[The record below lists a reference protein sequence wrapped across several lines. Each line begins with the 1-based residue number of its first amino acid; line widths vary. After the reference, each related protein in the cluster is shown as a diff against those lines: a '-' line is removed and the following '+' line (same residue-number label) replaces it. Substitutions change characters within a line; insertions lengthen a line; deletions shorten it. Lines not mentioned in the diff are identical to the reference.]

1 MPPQEE
7 HEKIENLVD
16 SPHQAEHTARS
27 LQEAADSNA
36 TLEGF
41 EAINNERFS
50 GLGSAQGD
58 VGPLCASSE
67 QLEREAR
74 EDRPK
79 HREKGHPVP

>member
-16 SPHQAEHTARS
+16 SPHQAEHTART

-41 EAINNERFS
+41 ESINNERF
-50 GLGSAQGD
+50 
-58 VGPLCASSE
+58 SE

-74 EDRPK
+74 EDQPK
-79 HREKGHPVP
+79 NREKGHPVP

>member
-41 EAINNERFS
+41 ESINNEHFS
-50 GLGSAQGD
+50 
-58 VGPLCASSE
+58 E
-67 QLEREAR
+67 ELEREAR

-79 HREKGHPVP
+79 DREKGHPVP

>member
-36 TLEGF
+36 TLQGF
-41 EAINNERFS
+41 ESINNERFS
-50 GLGSAQGD
+50 
-58 VGPLCASSE
+58 E
-67 QLEREAR
+67 QLEQEAR
-74 EDRPK
+74 DDRAK
-79 HREKGHPVP
+79 NREKGHPIP